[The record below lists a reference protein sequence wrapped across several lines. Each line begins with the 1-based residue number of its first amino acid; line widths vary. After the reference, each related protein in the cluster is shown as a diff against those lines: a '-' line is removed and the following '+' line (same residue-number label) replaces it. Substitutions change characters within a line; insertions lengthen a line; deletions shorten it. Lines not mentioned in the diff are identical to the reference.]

1 MVILFPGS
9 EFRLGILTLV
19 SEVSNRLDESLRGMM
34 FIPGS
39 GSIPT
44 LKRCRSQVIAV
55 FNALVLYSAAVGV
68 GALE

>member
-1 MVILFPGS
+1 
-9 EFRLGILTLV
+9 
-19 SEVSNRLDESLRGMM
+19 MM

-39 GSIPT
+39 GAIPI

-55 FNALVLYSAAVGV
+55 FGALVLCSVAVGV